1 MGLKTTKIT
10 SDASAMAPA
19 LTEPINV
26 SQKNLTTFTTVP
38 ASKQQKI
45 QIINSTILNNNNGQY
60 LCQKPAKDLISKG
73 AFQLAFENHIS
84 NGPKKGPKTVL
95 PMDQTNNNLN
105 ATTTATTTPTTIQ
118 ENKSPTPPPQPPP
131 SINLTNNNNNM
142 GLQKDYPK
150 ETNDMEQMLGELA
163 STSDLDLLQVFKSF
177 ETAPAGEGLCDL
189 ANSLLFN
196 DFDVNNMCGVVED
209 VVVHEE
215 EEEEETHQQHQQH
228 QQQSPIKDNHQIT
241 DTIRSENDKKQIQMQ
256 RKCDFLVRRLRKIQ
270 LRSMGKQVSEEVA
283 GLFEHTHRLV
293 KKKEKP
299 PRDPDPDEIIVTNQP
314 TVEKI
319 KPLTANAVKN
329 FLKRIDSVA
338 AAQKTYAANIG
349 QAQSLTGGP
358 PSIHHNK
365 LVTLIPP
372 LDKNTTVALEQISG
386 QLKTQLKVVEKG
398 IDSDAT
404 ASSSGGESGDEAV
417 PYNNALQQHMPM

>member
-1 MGLKTTKIT
+1 MGLQTTIN

-26 SQKNLTTFTTVP
+26 SQTNLTTLPLT
-38 ASKQQKI
+38 ASQNPNQNSNKKI
-45 QIINSTILNNNNGQY
+45 TIINSIILNNNNGQY
-60 LCQKPAKDLISKG
+60 LCHKPAKDLISKG

-95 PMDQTNNNLN
+95 PMDQTNQILN
-105 ATTTATTTPTTIQ
+105 ETTTTIPEEPT
-118 ENKSPTPPPQPPP
+118 EPPPP
-131 SINLTNNNNNM
+131 SQPSTHLTNNNNM

-150 ETNDMEQMLGELA
+150 ENQTDMEQMLGELA

-196 DFDVNNMCGVVED
+196 DFDNICGVVED
-209 VVVHEE
+209 VVSSSVAEHNIIN
-215 EEEEETHQQHQQH
+215 
-228 QQQSPIKDNHQIT
+228 QQQSPIKENHHLNTELQ
-241 DTIRSENDKKQIQMQ
+241 RQENDKKQILMQ

-270 LRSMGKQVSEEVA
+270 LRSMGQQMSEEVA
-283 GLFEHTHRLV
+283 GFFEHTHRLV

-299 PRDPDPDEIIVTNQP
+299 RDTDEQTVINQTTNDRM
-314 TVEKI
+314 
-319 KPLTANAVKN
+319 KPLSANAVKN
-329 FLKRIDSVA
+329 FLKRIDNVA
-338 AAQKTYAANIG
+338 AAQKTYASNIG
-349 QAQSLTGGP
+349 QSQSLTGP

-365 LVTLIPP
+365 LVTLIPT
-372 LDKNTTVALEQISG
+372 LDTSTTIKLEQISG
-386 QLKTQLKVVEKG
+386 QLQTQLKIVEKG

-417 PYNNALQQHMPM
+417 PFSNPVQQHMPM

>member
-1 MGLKTTKIT
+1 MGLKTTIT

-26 SQKNLTTFTTVP
+26 SQTNLTTLPLTATTQNLN
-38 ASKQQKI
+38 SNKKI
-45 QIINSTILNNNNGQY
+45 QIINSIILNNNNGQY
-60 LCQKPAKDLISKG
+60 LCHKPAKDLISKG

-95 PMDQTNNNLN
+95 PMDQTNQILN
-105 ATTTATTTPTTIQ
+105 EKTTTKIP
-118 ENKSPTPPPQPPP
+118 EEEESPTPPPPPQQPP
-131 SINLTNNNNNM
+131 ILTNNNNM

-150 ETNDMEQMLGELA
+150 ENQTDMEQMLGELA

-177 ETAPAGEGLCDL
+177 ETAPADEGGLCDL

-196 DFDVNNMCGVVED
+196 DFDVNNICGVVED
-209 VVVHEE
+209 VVSTSGVE
-215 EEEEETHQQHQQH
+215 QHQQ
-228 QQQSPIKDNHQIT
+228 QQQQINQQSPIKENHINT
-241 DTIRSENDKKQIQMQ
+241 DEQRQENDKKQIQMQ
-256 RKCDFLVRRLRKIQ
+256 RKCDFLTRRLRKIQ
-270 LRSMGKQVSEEVA
+270 LRSMGQQMSEEVA
-283 GLFEHTHRLV
+283 GFFEHTHRLV

-299 PRDPDPDEIIVTNQP
+299 RDSDEIIVTNQIN
-314 TVEKI
+314 EKM

-329 FLKRIDSVA
+329 FLKRIDNVA
-338 AAQKTYAANIG
+338 AAQKTYASNIG
-349 QAQSLTGGP
+349 QSQSLTGP

-365 LVTLIPP
+365 LVTLIPT
-372 LDKNTTVALEQISG
+372 LDTSTTTKLEQISG
-386 QLKTQLKVVEKG
+386 QLQTQLKIVEKG

-417 PYNNALQQHMPM
+417 PFNNPVQQHMPM

>member
-1 MGLKTTKIT
+1 MGLKTTIT

-26 SQKNLTTFTTVP
+26 SQTNLTTLPLT
-38 ASKQQKI
+38 ASNKKI
-45 QIINSTILNNNNGQY
+45 QIINSIILNNNNGQY
-60 LCQKPAKDLISKG
+60 LCHKPAKDLISKG

-95 PMDQTNNNLN
+95 PMDQTNQILN
-105 ATTTATTTPTTIQ
+105 ETTTKIPEEET
-118 ENKSPTPPPQPPP
+118 TPPPPPP
-131 SINLTNNNNNM
+131 QSEPPCLTNNNNM

-150 ETNDMEQMLGELA
+150 ENQTDMEQMLGELA

-196 DFDVNNMCGVVED
+196 DFDVNNICGVVED
-209 VVVHEE
+209 VVSNSGGGGGDH
-215 EEEEETHQQHQQH
+215 HQQQIN
-228 QQQSPIKDNHQIT
+228 QQSPIKENHSEL
-241 DTIRSENDKKQIQMQ
+241 IRQENDKKQIQMQ

-270 LRSMGKQVSEEVA
+270 LRSMGQQMSEEVA
-283 GLFEHTHRLV
+283 GFFEHTHRLV

-299 PRDPDPDEIIVTNQP
+299 RDPEEIIVSNP
-314 TVEKI
+314 INEKM

-329 FLKRIDSVA
+329 FLKRIDNVA
-338 AAQKTYAANIG
+338 AAQKTYASNIG
-349 QAQSLTGGP
+349 QSQSLTGP

-365 LVTLIPP
+365 LVTMIPT
-372 LDKNTTVALEQISG
+372 LDTSTTIKLEQISG
-386 QLKTQLKVVEKG
+386 QLQTQLKIVEKG

-417 PYNNALQQHMPM
+417 PFNNPVQQHMPM

>member
-1 MGLKTTKIT
+1 MGLQTTIN

-26 SQKNLTTFTTVP
+26 SQTNLTTLPLT
-38 ASKQQKI
+38 ASQNQNLNSNKKI
-45 QIINSTILNNNNGQY
+45 TIINSIILNNNNGQY
-60 LCQKPAKDLISKG
+60 LCHKPAKDLISKG

-95 PMDQTNNNLN
+95 PMDQTNQILLN
-105 ATTTATTTPTTIQ
+105 ETTATTIPEEEQ
-118 ENKSPTPPPQPPP
+118 QQQPPT
-131 SINLTNNNNNM
+131 ILTTNNNNM

-150 ETNDMEQMLGELA
+150 ENQTDMEQMLGELA

-196 DFDVNNMCGVVED
+196 DFDNICGVVED
-209 VVVHEE
+209 VVSSSVSEHQQQ
-215 EEEEETHQQHQQH
+215 QQHQQN
-228 QQQSPIKDNHQIT
+228 QQSPIKDNQQLNKELQ
-241 DTIRSENDKKQIQMQ
+241 RQENDKKQIQMQ
-256 RKCDFLVRRLRKIQ
+256 RKCDFLLRRLRKIQ
-270 LRSMGKQVSEEVA
+270 LRSMGQQMSEEVA
-283 GLFEHTHRLV
+283 GFFEHTHRLV

-299 PRDPDPDEIIVTNQP
+299 RDPDDSMMNQQIN
-314 TVEKI
+314 ERI
-319 KPLTANAVKN
+319 KPLSTNAVKN
-329 FLKRIDSVA
+329 FLKRIDNVA
-338 AAQKTYAANIG
+338 AAQKTYASNIG
-349 QAQSLTGGP
+349 QSQSLTGP

-365 LVTLIPP
+365 LVTLIPS
-372 LDKNTTVALEQISG
+372 LDTSTTNKLEQISG
-386 QLKTQLKVVEKG
+386 QLQTQLKIVEKG

-417 PYNNALQQHMPM
+417 PFSNPVQQHMPM

>member
-1 MGLKTTKIT
+1 MGLKTTIT

-26 SQKNLTTFTTVP
+26 SQTNLTTLPLTANPSTE
-38 ASKQQKI
+38 SKI
-45 QIINSTILNNNNGQY
+45 HIISSTILNNNNGQY
-60 LCQKPAKDLISKG
+60 LCHKPARDLISKG
-73 AFQLAFENHIS
+73 AFQLAFEKHIS

-95 PMDQTNNNLN
+95 HMDQTNHILN
-105 ATTTATTTPTTIQ
+105 ATTPQTTIQ
-118 ENKSPTPPPQPPP
+118 EPSPQPPP
-131 SINLTNNNNNM
+131 PSPPPPPTQQSNLTNNNNTM

-150 ETNDMEQMLGELA
+150 ETTDMEQMLGELA

-177 ETAPAGEGLCDL
+177 DTAPAGDGLCDL

-209 VVVHEE
+209 VVVQEQ
-215 EEEEETHQQHQQH
+215 TN
-228 QQQSPIKDNHQIT
+228 QQSPIKENHQTT
-241 DTIRSENDKKQIQMQ
+241 DAIRQENDKKQIQMQ
-256 RKCDFLVRRLRKIQ
+256 RKCDFLVRRLKKIQ
-270 LRSMGKQVSEEVA
+270 LRSMGQQISEEVA
-283 GLFEHTHRLV
+283 GFFEHTHRLV

-299 PRDPDPDEIIVTNQP
+299 RDPDEIIVTNQP

-329 FLKRIDSVA
+329 FLKRIDNVA
-338 AAQKTYAANIG
+338 AAQKTYASNIG
-349 QAQSLTGGP
+349 QSQSLTGP

-365 LVTLIPP
+365 LVTLIPS
-372 LDKNTTVALEQISG
+372 LDNSTTTKLEQISG
-386 QLKTQLKVVEKG
+386 QLQTQLKVVEKG

-417 PYNNALQQHMPM
+417 PCNNDVQQHMPM